1 MQKSATSLSNLSI
14 RSRGH
19 VQRGEF
25 NVSVQ
30 EIVSASVYYGGYC
43 PGGAG
48 ILCVYAQGI
57 PRFQRGV
64 AASSGVYRGDY

>member
-25 NVSVQ
+25 NVPVQ
-30 EIVSASVYYGGYC
+30 EIVSASVRHRGYC

-48 ILCVYAQGI
+48 ILCVYAQGV
-57 PRFQRGV
+57 PRFQRGL
-64 AASSGVYRGDY
+64 AAPSGIYRGDY